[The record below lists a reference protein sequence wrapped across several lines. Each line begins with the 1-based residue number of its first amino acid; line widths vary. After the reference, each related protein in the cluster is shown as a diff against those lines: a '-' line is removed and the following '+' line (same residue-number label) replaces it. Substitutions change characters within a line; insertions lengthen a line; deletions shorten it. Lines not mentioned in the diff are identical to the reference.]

1 MDMSL
6 EDTLAALGLEDEATV
21 SPRTGGD
28 GGGNSLPIHIG
39 WSGIYR
45 GDFTLPP
52 ETVCRAGALLVLQVG
67 GLGLR
72 AVILAS
78 RICGLRGLRG
88 LLRMIGASAARHTAR
103 PPLRVLL
110 RQPLG
115 NVQQV

>member
-6 EDTLAALGLEDEATV
+6 EDTLAALVLEDEATV

-28 GGGNSLPIHIG
+28 GGGNSFPIPIG

-45 GDFTLPP
+45 GDFTLTS
-52 ETVCRAGALLVLQVG
+52 ETVCRAGALLGLQVG

-78 RICGLRGLRG
+78 RICGQRGLWG
-88 LLRMIGASAARHTAR
+88 LLRMIGASAARHIWHTPHCELCSAN
-103 PPLRVLL
+103 LSVMCSK
-110 RQPLG
+110 
-115 NVQQV
+115 